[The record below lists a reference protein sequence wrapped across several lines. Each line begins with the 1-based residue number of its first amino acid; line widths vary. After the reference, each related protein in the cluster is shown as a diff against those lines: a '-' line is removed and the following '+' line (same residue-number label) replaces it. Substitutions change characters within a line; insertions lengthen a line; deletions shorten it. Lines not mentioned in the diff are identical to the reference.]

1 MLIMGPI
8 IQSTKRICLSLL
20 LLGFCG
26 QWGCRDPNAQISSV
40 VVEVEHAGAG
50 NDISSLTTP
59 ELTQWFTHQPAPFVH
74 KINDECAPLR
84 AKAPAA
90 WHMRTAEGRVC
101 DAVLQVAPLTFTPY
115 EADHTRY

>member
-1 MLIMGPI
+1 MTMA
-8 IQSTKRICLSLL
+8 TC
-20 LLGFCG
+20 FEWACH
-26 QWGCRDPNAQISSV
+26 DPNAQNSRI

-50 NDISSLTTP
+50 KDISALTTP
-59 ELTQWFTHQPAPFVH
+59 ELTQWFANQTASFVH

-84 AKAPAA
+84 TKAPAA

-101 DAVLQVAPLTFTPY
+101 DAVLQVAPLKFTPY